1 MGDDSHDEEVNGDE
15 EHENEEENSIC
26 VGRFRG
32 MIIQIF
38 FSLRKKKSRFN
49 GHGRSVLEWSY
60 YTKEGWFQ
68 GFGKEMAT
76 CVGEEGSDKHYKSK

>member
-26 VGRFRG
+26 VGRFKG

-49 GHGRSVLEWSY
+49 GHGRSVLE
-60 YTKEGWFQ
+60 
-68 GFGKEMAT
+68 
-76 CVGEEGSDKHYKSK
+76 